1 MLSQTKPMTNSPLG
15 ELGPAMAVES
25 FEHAPVATETVD
37 LEGRLLNVN
46 AAMVEL
52 TGYSREELIG
62 SPTAR
67 LTHPDHA
74 HRDEELRASLLNGDG
89 DRYATEK
96 RIVHAAGHSLEVAAH
111 VSVVRA
117 ADGSPRYFVGQM
129 LDIRPHKRLERDL
142 QHLADHDPLTGLLNR
157 RRFEAELDRHV
168 AHIARY
174 GKQGATLVLD
184 IDHFKQVN
192 DALGHGRGDE
202 LIIDIARILQDQL
215 RESDQIARLGGD
227 EFAILLPTA
236 TRSQATRVASK
247 LVDAVREGAV
257 VLPGRGGRRVTI
269 SVGVMM
275 FDECE
280 GLTAADVIVDA
291 DLAMYDAK
299 EAGRDTFAFFEPD
312 DHHEPRIRS
321 RTSWYERIES
331 AIEGDGFALQAQPIV
346 NLRTG
351 QPEQH
356 ELLIRMLDEHGD
368 LIPPATFLS
377 VAERYGQIASID
389 KWVARRAIELLA
401 ELEAS
406 DRPRPLAINL
416 SRHALGDREL
426 VGELEAEI
434 TSAGIDPRNLIV
446 EISEAAAIADIGRAR
461 VLGTRLRAL
470 GCRFALDDFGA
481 GVGSIYHLK
490 HLPLDYIKIDGE
502 FINDCINDERDRLAI
517 GAVVELARGLGVA
530 TIAEAVADSGAVD
543 ILTRLGV
550 DFGQGRH
557 FGWPQDL
564 TKAFGVEA
572 RGRALARY

>member
-1 MLSQTKPMTNSPLG
+1 MSSRKQGAAAASAAAIDLT
-15 ELGPAMAVES
+15 MAVNS
-25 FEHAPVATETVD
+25 FEFAPVAMATID
-37 LEGRLLNVN
+37 LEGRFLGVN
-46 AAMVEL
+46 AAMTEL
-52 TGYSREELIG
+52 TGYGREELVG
-62 SPTAR
+62 VPTAQ
-67 LTHPDHA
+67 LAHPDHA
-74 HRDEELRASLLNGDG
+74 LRDDELRRSLLAGDG

-96 RIVHAAGHSLEVAAH
+96 RIVHAAGHSLEVAVH
-111 VSVVRA
+111 VAVVRDD
-117 ADGSPRYFVGQM
+117 DGHPLYFVGQM

-157 RRFEAELDRHV
+157 RRFEAELNRHV

-184 IDHFKQVN
+184 VDHFKQVN

-202 LIIDIARILQDQL
+202 LIIDIARILQEQL
-215 RESDQIARLGGD
+215 RKSDQIARLGGD

-236 TRSQATRVASK
+236 DRPQAARVASK
-247 LVDAVREGAV
+247 LVEAVREGAA

-321 RTSWYERIES
+321 RTSWYERIER
-331 AIEGDGFALQAQPIV
+331 AIEDDGFALQAQPVI
-346 NLRTG
+346 NLRSG
-351 QPEQH
+351 QAEQH
-356 ELLIRMLDEHGD
+356 ELLIRMRDDHGD

-377 VAERYGQIASID
+377 VAERYGQIAAID
-389 KWVARRAIELLA
+389 KWVARKAIGLLA

-406 DRPRPLAINL
+406 GRPRALAINL

-434 TSAGIDPRNLIV
+434 TSAGIDPSNLIV

-490 HLPLDYIKIDGE
+490 HLALDYIKIDGE
-502 FINDCINDERDRLAI
+502 FVNDCINDQRDRLAI
-517 GAVVELARGLGVA
+517 GAVVGLARGLGVA
-530 TIAEAVADSGAVD
+530 TVAEAVADSRAVS
-543 ILTRLGV
+543 ILGELGV

-564 TKAFGVEA
+564 ADAFADTPATA
-572 RGRALARY
+572 RRC